1 VSGIFVEDKIFKNR
15 FVLSPEYVPERLI
28 GRDEEI
34 KKVSFC
40 VLPSLRGDRPMNA
53 FIYGKTGSG
62 KTAVV
67 KHVLQNLE
75 LEAEKNNA
83 RVKTVYVNCNQVN
96 TTIGVLRRIC
106 NVVNPS
112 IEIPI
117 TGLPTSEYYA
127 RLWKILDDFNGVVI
141 IALDEVDK
149 LRDQELLY
157 NLSRARE
164 NMDIKKSLVGL
175 VCISNSLNYKELLD
189 PRILSSLNSI
199 ELIFPPYNAK
209 QLEEILLERAKLG
222 IREGALKD
230 GIIQLC
236 AALAAREHGDAR
248 KAIMLLNYAC
258 NIALEK
264 GKNFVEEDDV
274 KEANEKLETD
284 RVDEVI
290 KTLPLH
296 SKLILQ
302 TILSL
307 SITLKRHVFSSEVY
321 EEYRRICA
329 KIGVESLKYSRFSD
343 IISELDMLGLIY
355 AIKFSRGRY
364 GLVRKIIP
372 NIPPEK
378 YITKIQ

>member
-1 VSGIFVEDKIFKNR
+1 VQ
-15 FVLSPEYVPERLI
+15 
-28 GRDEEI
+28 
-34 KKVSFC
+34 
-40 VLPSLRGDRPMNA
+40 
-53 FIYGKTGSG
+53 
-62 KTAVV
+62 
-67 KHVLQNLE
+67 H
-75 LEAEKNNA
+75 
-83 RVKTVYVNCNQVN
+83 
-96 TTIGVLRRIC
+96 
-106 NVVNPS
+106 
-112 IEIPI
+112 
-117 TGLPTSEYYA
+117 
-127 RLWKILDDFNGVVI
+127 
-141 IALDEVDK
+141 
-149 LRDQELLY
+149 
-157 NLSRARE
+157 
-164 NMDIKKSLVGL
+164 
-175 VCISNSLNYKELLD
+175 
-189 PRILSSLNSI
+189 
-199 ELIFPPYNAK
+199 
-209 QLEEILLERAKLG
+209 
-222 IREGALKD
+222 
-230 GIIQLC
+230 
-236 AALAAREHGDAR
+236 EHGDAR

-264 GKNFVEEDDV
+264 GKNFVEENDV

-321 EEYRRICA
+321 EEYKRICV